1 MPGSGRIRWE
11 PTKPL
16 PWPCFALFFLVFVD
30 FWIDWLMGIT
40 INRWAHQF
48 PTANHWYEYHMKGGR
63 TYYLF
68 PSVGW
73 YLDNNMWIYFGAL
86 VLIFLLSLV
95 YGVRWKRVR

>member
-1 MPGSGRIRWE
+1 LG
-11 PTKPL
+11 TYQAVAV
-16 PWPCFALFFLVFVD
+16 ALFCSLLSRVRRL
-30 FWIDWLMGIT
+30 WIDWLMGIT

-48 PTANHWYEYHMKGGR
+48 PTANHWYEYHMRGGR